1 MVAGYRTF
9 VAAASLACM
18 LLVLGE
24 ARVQAADTY
33 TIDPVHSS
41 VSFQADHAGIS
52 RVHGRFDQIS
62 GSFTIDKEDPS
73 KSSFELTI
81 QADSVD
87 TNNKARDGHLKSPD
101 FFNVR
106 QFPAITFKSTSVKPV
121 DGGYDVQGDLTMHG
135 QTKPVSFMLKGGKEV
150 QFPPG
155 VHRTGF
161 TTDLTIKRTDF
172 GMSAK
177 MLNAIADEALISVG
191 IEGTRK

>member
-1 MVAGYRTF
+1 MVA
-9 VAAASLACM
+9 VCKALAAACAALLLIALAE
-18 LLVLGE
+18 L
-24 ARVQAADTY
+24 QAAETY

-52 RVHGRFDQIS
+52 RVHGRFDQVS

-87 TNNKARDGHLKSPD
+87 TNNKNRDNHLKSPD
-101 FFNVR
+101 FFNAR
-106 QFPAITFKSTSVKPV
+106 QFPVITFKSTSVKAV

-135 QTKPVSFMLKGGKEV
+135 QTKPVSFTLKGGKEV

-155 VHRTGF
+155 TTRTGF

-172 GMSAK
+172 GMSGK
-177 MLNAIADEALISVG
+177 MINAIADEALISIG